1 MKMRTVCYGSDV
13 YHKPGCHYVA
23 MMKRENRL
31 DVTKANAIAHDCH
44 VCKYC
49 NSIHY
54 HLNVEDSFIRSYKNK
69 YGFDFVVIGDALYVR
84 TEISCWKIAYI
95 KSQEH
100 FTLFHINRVP
110 ENFDF
115 THPQTCRYHFQ
126 ADAPQSES
134 IAHYLRYIYEHDRY
148 KAAANAGETITDFT
162 SHRARNLAARSD
174 KKLEKRRLNYLFKQ
188 LEQENR
194 GLRELS
200 YC

>member
-1 MKMRTVCYGSDV
+1 MKMKTVCYGSDV
-13 YHKPGCHYVA
+13 YHKPGCHYVS

-31 DVTKANAIAHDCH
+31 EVTKANAIAHDCRP
-44 VCKYC
+44 CKYC

-54 HLNVEDSFIRSYKNK
+54 HINVEDSFLRSYKNK
-69 YGFDFVVIGDALYVR
+69 YDFDFVVIDEALYVR
-84 TEISCWKIAYI
+84 TEISCWKIVYI

-100 FTLFHINRVP
+100 FVLFHINRVP

-126 ADAPQSES
+126 AGAPKSKS
-134 IAHYLRYIYEHDRY
+134 IVGLLRYIYEHDRY
-148 KAAANAGETITDFT
+148 KAAVNSGETITDFT

-188 LEQENR
+188 LESEKP
-194 GLRELS
+194 GWRELS